1 MGVNKFSELVRRF
14 APQGV
19 SQVSLRKATEQLRT
33 KAVAVDAL
41 VFIRIFLHGA
51 VASGE
56 QDVAASVVY
65 RMASFVATFAQM
77 DVTPVFCFDNE
88 EGKQRMQMKA
98 REHARRRASLH
109 RGFEMKS
116 IEEQR
121 LPLLE
126 SLSQLVDKLD
136 EGKQEMGTVTDQVLK
151 LSQAKLDEGKQD
163 MGIVADQLS
172 QAKLDEGKQDIG
184 TVTDQ
189 LLKLSQA
196 ASSIKMKGEGGRIFH
211 ETDKMIQA
219 LAMNAAKPQSVVD
232 TQFQLQQLIERS
244 KMQHGSLVNRTQL
257 LTSDLK
263 GSVYRLLTRMKVP
276 TVTSVH
282 EGEALCAYL
291 TTKGITGA
299 TATED
304 TDACVFGD
312 GPVWRGVGPATG
324 VYYDKEKR
332 VHTPPATKSSNPFG
346 ESSSSEGFF
355 VGVEE
360 TAFITESI
368 ASTDGL
374 DELIHGGDLGRSL
387 TCLDP
392 IAIREGMNVTKE
404 EFIDLMILCGTDFSA
419 TLKRVG
425 PQTAYKLI
433 KEHKSIDAILKT
445 SKYVP
450 NEGFDHI
457 GARAMYMN
465 STLEMDAFVDLK
477 KVAADIAAFERGRKD
492 ILGMK
497 GLSICIEELADCETV
512 PS

>member
-1 MGVNKFSELVRRF
+1 MGVNRFSDLVRRY
-14 APQGV
+14 APQAV
-19 SQVSLRKATEQLRT
+19 NQVSLRKATEQLQT

-56 QDVAASVVY
+56 QDVTASVVH
-65 RMASFVATFAQM
+65 RTASFVATFAQM

-88 EGKQRMQMKA
+88 EGKHRMQMKA
-98 REHARRRASLH
+98 REHARRRATLD
-109 RGFEMKS
+109 RGIEMKS

-136 EGKQEMGTVTDQVLK
+136 SGKH
-151 LSQAKLDEGKQD
+151 
-163 MGIVADQLS
+163 
-172 QAKLDEGKQDIG
+172 DIG

-189 LLKLSQA
+189 LLKLSEA

-211 ETDKMIQA
+211 ETNRMIEA
-219 LAMNAAKPQSVVD
+219 LAINAAKPQSVLEA
-232 TQFQLQQLIERS
+232 QFQLQQLIERS
-244 KMQHGSLVNRTQL
+244 KVQHGSLVNRTQL
-257 LTSDLK
+257 LTTDLK
-263 GSVYRLLTRMKVP
+263 GSVNRLLTRMKVP
-276 TVTSVH
+276 MVTSVH

-332 VHTPPATKSSNPFG
+332 VHTRPVTKSSNPFG
-346 ESSSSEGFF
+346 EPSEAFF
-355 VGVEE
+355 GAVDEAG
-360 TAFITESI
+360 FITESI

-374 DELIHGGDLGRSL
+374 DGLLHGGELGRSL

-392 IAIREGMNVTKE
+392 IAIREGMEVSKE

-425 PQTAYKLI
+425 PFTAYKLI
-433 KEHKSIDAILKT
+433 KEHRSIDQILKT

-450 NEGFDHI
+450 NDGFDHV
-457 GARAMYMN
+457 GARAMYVN
-465 STLEMDAFVDLK
+465 STVDMEAFVNLK
-477 KVAADIAAFERGRKD
+477 KLEADIAAFERGRKD
-492 ILGMK
+492 ILGME
-497 GLSICIEELADCETV
+497 GLAVCIEELAGCETV
-512 PS
+512 VS